1 MLPKHLKKV
10 PEDRKAIAPYN
21 FVELPEK
28 VVEAEPLPDNDRYY
42 KDRHTGQITCT
53 LITESPIY
61 TRCGLTK
68 DEFKQGKE
76 TKDLPDFFYTELD
89 SKVRKPVIP
98 GSSLRGMLR
107 TIVEIVSF
115 SKIER
120 VSDQQLIYRA
130 VGDTTS
136 LGRKYRERLLR
147 QENRNTYSFLMQAG
161 YIIQQGSNWAIQP
174 AKPVIQEESFAR
186 IEQRDIRNIPVRL
199 ERWNEIKNAYKIAVR
214 FEQLQLYHHNQNR
227 VRLCYAKAT
236 PIPGSNH
243 RGSEYNSVLVKTGS
257 APRKHLQFIFGLPD
271 NNADLINIPDE
282 MIQEYKEQLTD
293 GQKQILGDKGA
304 LHPMQ
309 PVFYIAEDNN
319 LVFFGHAMMFRLP
332 YKDSIS
338 NFVPLAL
345 RQPNI
350 KLMTTYFKLLLV
362 NYSTNLKYAL
372 LIYMT
377 PLTPV
382 DITEAIFGFVRDK
395 KQEDNQARA
404 GRVFIS
410 DAICEKAASEDIWF
424 TGSLERTITPQILS
438 TPKPTTFQHY
448 LVQTDP
454 EARKRELKHYANKP
468 EAETVI
474 RGHKLYWHKGRS
486 PSVVLNDPEA
496 SESQTTQIKP
506 IKAGVSF
513 TFTIDFENLSDVEL
527 GAILWVLN
535 IAQKEEYRLS
545 IGMGKPLGMG
555 AIKITYQIHLS
566 DRKQR
571 YKKLFQDNNWHIG
584 EKSDAADTHHRCV
597 KAFEKY
603 VLNHISEA
611 DQPNTGKATTLE
623 ELPRIKMLL
632 AMLSW
637 SGVSSNEARYMEI
650 ERDHQPR
657 IGTDKNEYKER
668 PVLPTPLQVIGWEDN
683 RKINK
688 PNPSPQPKAKGSKP
702 VLKKS
707 KSPTRL
713 KKEGGREDKGSGNPA
728 FARPPKPP
736 KRR

>member
-28 VVEAEPLPDNDRYY
+28 VVEAEPLPDNDRYCQN
-42 KDRHTGQITCT
+42 RHTGQLTCT
-53 LITESPIY
+53 LTTESFLY
-61 TRCGLTK
+61 LRCGLTPT
-68 DEFKQGKE
+68 DFANFGDRNNE
-76 TKDLPDFFYTELD
+76 DLTSDQRRKRADFFTNPANQRPTL
-89 SKVRKPVIP
+89 P
-98 GSSLRGMLR
+98 GSSLRGLLR
-107 TIVEIVSF
+107 TLVEIVSF
-115 SKIER
+115 GKLDQ
-120 VSDQQLIYRA
+120 VSEQQRFFFRA
-130 VGDTTS
+130 VAADRDEP
-136 LGRKYRERLLR
+136 LKKEYEKYLDKGRKV
-147 QENRNTYSFLMQAG
+147 NAG
-161 YIIQQGSNWAIQP
+161 YLTKETDGWYIRPALPIEDKPFVWVQEKDLCGKITELIPMKSSDYRPQYKCNISFGNLYHKNGRLFAKDVSSDCEAYTYRGVLVTSGNMLEASDNPDNLQRNNHCLIREPDTNVELLKISDDALEHYCHALTTFQKGKPPYENNPFDEKLGVLAQDRAIFYCQPQQGKIVTLFGQSPN
-174 AKPVIQEESFAR
+174 FR
-186 IEQRDIRNIPVRL
+186 IPYSSTGDGR
-199 ERWNEIKNAYKIAVR
+199 AA
-214 FEQLQLYHHNQNR
+214 
-227 VRLCYAKAT
+227 
-236 PIPGSNH
+236 S
-243 RGSEYNSVLVKTGS
+243 SV
-257 APRKHLQFIFGLPD
+257 D
-271 NNADLINIPDE
+271 
-282 MIQEYKEQLTD
+282 
-293 GQKQILGDKGA
+293 
-304 LHPMQ
+304 
-309 PVFYIAEDNN
+309 
-319 LVFFGHAMMFRLP
+319 
-332 YKDSIS
+332 
-338 NFVPLAL
+338 FVPDYLHNAEIL
-345 RQPNI
+345 D
-350 KLMTTYFKLLLV
+350 M
-362 NYSTNLKYAL
+362 A
-372 LIYMT
+372 
-377 PLTPV
+377 
-382 DITEAIFGFVRDK
+382 EAIFGYVRHEKQDK
-395 KQEDNQARA
+395 NQACA

-410 DAICEKAASEDIWF
+410 DAICEKATSEDIWF

-474 RGHKLYWHKGRS
+474 RGHKLYWHKGPS
-486 PSVVLNDPEA
+486 PSIVLNDPEA

-555 AIKITYQIHLS
+555 AIKITHQIHLS

-603 VLNHISEA
+603 VLDHISEA

-702 VLKKS
+702 ALKKS
-707 KSPTRL
+707 KPPTRRN
-713 KKEGGREDKGSGNPA
+713 KEGGREDKGSGNPA
-728 FARPPKPP
+728 FTRPPKPP